1 MFVVEYDV
9 IRYCD
14 KNHDKSLRLVVEEDG
29 VRYCDKNDEI
39 LSLVHL
45 VIVME
50 DVIRQCNKNDEILK
64 LLQPTN
70 HGGGRVGVFQTDIN

>member
-1 MFVVEYDV
+1 MI

-14 KNHDKSLRLVVEEDG
+14 INHDKSLRLVVEEDE
-29 VRYCDKNDEI
+29 VRYCDKNVEI

-50 DVIRQCNKNDEILK
+50 DVIR
-64 LLQPTN
+64 
-70 HGGGRVGVFQTDIN
+70 

>member
-1 MFVVEYDV
+1 MI

-14 KNHDKSLRLVVEEDG
+14 INHDKSLRLVVEENG

-50 DVIRQCNKNDEILK
+50 DVIR
-64 LLQPTN
+64 
-70 HGGGRVGVFQTDIN
+70 